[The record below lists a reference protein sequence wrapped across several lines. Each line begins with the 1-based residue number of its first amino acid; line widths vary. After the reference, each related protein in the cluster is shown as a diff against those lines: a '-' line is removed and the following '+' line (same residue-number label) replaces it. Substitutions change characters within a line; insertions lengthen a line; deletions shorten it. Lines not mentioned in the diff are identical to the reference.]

1 MRAAVY
7 HRYGAPEAVVAIEEV
22 APPVPGEDEVLIR
35 IHAAAV
41 NPMDGHFIAGRP
53 AIARLAFGLFRP
65 RRSRAGADAAGIV
78 VGIGAGVT
86 RFRPGDAVF
95 GACRG
100 AFAELAC
107 APERGLAAK
116 PDTLSFEQAAALP
129 VAGLTALQGLRDH
142 GRLAAGQRVL
152 ITGAAGGIGS
162 FAVQIAKARGAEV
175 TAVCSAR
182 GLDLVRALG
191 ADRVIDRE
199 KEDFTRGGACW
210 DLIFDLVQS
219 RGFGACRR
227 VLAPDGILV
236 AGGVLAVGPPRFG
249 PMMRWAGRLLLGL
262 LRSRFGRRKLRS
274 FVAKLD
280 ADDLAELAALAARGT
295 IKAAIDRRYPLEQAG
310 AAIRYVQEGRAH
322 GKVIITIATTD
333 DGRME

>member
-7 HRYGAPEAVVAIEEV
+7 RRYGPPEAVVAIEEV
-22 APPVPGEDEVLIR
+22 AAPVPGEDEVLIR
-35 IHAAAV
+35 VHAAAV
-41 NPMDGHFIAGRP
+41 NPMDSHFIAGRP
-53 AIARLAFGLFRP
+53 AIARLGLGLFRP
-65 RRSRAGADAAGIV
+65 RRTRPGVDAAGIV
-78 VGIGAGVT
+78 AGVGAAVT

-116 PDTLSFEQAAALP
+116 PGALSFEQAAALP

-152 ITGAAGGIGS
+152 VTGAAGGIGS

-191 ADRVIDRE
+191 ADRAIDRD
-199 KEDFTRGGACW
+199 KEDFTRGGESW

-227 VLAPDGILV
+227 VLAPDGVLV
-236 AGGVLAVGPPRFG
+236 AGGVLSVGPPRLG
-249 PMMRWAGRLLLGL
+249 PMLRWAGRLLSGL
-262 LRSRFGRRKLRS
+262 LRSRFGRRKLRT

-280 ADDLAELAALAARGT
+280 ADDLAELAGLVASG
-295 IKAAIDRRYPLEQAG
+295 KVVAAIDRRYPLEQAG
-310 AAIRYVQEGRAH
+310 AAIGYVREGRAH
-322 GKVIITIATTD
+322 GKVIVTIAD
-333 DGRME
+333 EDADGAP